1 MTMAHNQQENS
12 NLADDF
18 LRDAAAAAAAA
29 ETASRDSTLSWE
41 NVQQPQ
47 PTNVAAVQQD
57 PWHGKELPQTK
68 HQYVAT
74 GDAWRAY
81 QPNSPSQSSQV
92 YASTAQPSQLEQQFQ
107 QLQAMMQ
114 NLGQQMQ
121 QQQTAHA
128 TSYAAPSGM
137 PTVTSTEPPSHGG
150 KARPM
155 MTMEERCYPPWL
167 RETPPTETARPAS
180 SGMDAGSF
188 SQHLPP
194 LPDTVFNKLVGERPR
209 QQQSQ
214 WGWQNS
220 GPSGSSQEG
229 KDPVPK
235 WDGQQPAKRLRL

>member
-1 MTMAHNQQENS
+1 MAHNQQENS

-18 LRDAAAAAAAA
+18 LRDAAAAAAA
-29 ETASRDSTLSWE
+29 ETGSRDSTLSWE

-137 PTVTSTEPPSHGG
+137 PTVTSTEPSPYGG
-150 KARPM
+150 KGKPT
-155 MTMEERCYPPWL
+155 MTFIPQWPDKWDA
-167 RETPPTETARPAS
+167 TTSNETACPAS
-180 SGMDAGSF
+180 SGLDAGSF
-188 SQHLPP
+188 SQHLPCLLYTSP
-194 LPDTVFNKLVGERPR
+194 SPR
-209 QQQSQ
+209 
-214 WGWQNS
+214 
-220 GPSGSSQEG
+220 
-229 KDPVPK
+229 D
-235 WDGQQPAKRLRL
+235 